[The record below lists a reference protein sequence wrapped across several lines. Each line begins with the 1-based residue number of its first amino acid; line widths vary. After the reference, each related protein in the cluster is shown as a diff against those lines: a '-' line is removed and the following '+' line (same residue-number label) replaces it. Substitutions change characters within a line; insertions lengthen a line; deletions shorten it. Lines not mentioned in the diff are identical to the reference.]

1 MNKFELIDDDEGS
14 SSSRKRAKAVDAVQ
28 HEASVFHKVLVLFS
42 Q

>member
-14 SSSRKRAKAVDAVQ
+14 SSSKRAKAVDAVQ